1 MNLFNNLSRRYGQ
14 SCIEEVR
21 SWEGKE
27 HKLARYKC
35 HLHFNLRCLSE
46 NIVPKG
52 VKLNLKQF
60 QSKTEKEILC
70 KTHISIINCRVR
82 HCNNIIKDL
91 KSQITQIQDK
101 IKGIMSSIDFNN
113 ITKQIT
119 KTKER
124 VFTTTKTHQI
134 KKFNFLKKTPAY
146 RNTPVPDIIRK
157 KWVINLSSKP
167 LTDGEQSLLQK
178 GPKFAVSSSRVPLT
192 EYIAVAKRICDELGE
207 NTTGKDCTEIY
218 QKTKE
223 ILQHYKKKKS
233 FTRNITKEEKEAIK
247 TLREDA
253 SHVVLTA
260 DKGVALVVM
269 DKSQYVDK
277 CMALLD
283 DTKVYKPCKD
293 TNKKLHRDIQETL

>member
-1 MNLFNNLSRRYGQ
+1 
-14 SCIEEVR
+14 
-21 SWEGKE
+21 
-27 HKLARYKC
+27 
-35 HLHFNLRCLSE
+35 
-46 NIVPKG
+46 
-52 VKLNLKQF
+52 
-60 QSKTEKEILC
+60 
-70 KTHISIINCRVR
+70 
-82 HCNNIIKDL
+82 
-91 KSQITQIQDK
+91 
-101 IKGIMSSIDFNN
+101 MSNIDFDN
-113 ITKQIT
+113 ITNQIT
-119 KTKER
+119 KTKEK
-124 VFTTTKTHQI
+124 VFKTTKICQV
-134 KKFNFLKKTPAY
+134 KKFNFLKRTPAY
-146 RNTPVPDIIRK
+146 RNTPVPDIIKK

-192 EYIAVAKRICDELGE
+192 EYIAVTKRICDELGE

-223 ILQHYKKKKS
+223 ILQHYKKKS
-233 FTRNITKEEKEAIK
+233 HTCNITKEEREAIK

-293 TNKKLHRDIQETL
+293 TTKKLHRDIQETLRQLNKEYGSSRLHWWSKCHYNKLLPTGNSSPAPRFYGLPKIHKANCPM